1 MGEGK
6 KGSKGSQGDSH
17 FFSRVG
23 VSIVALALVAIG
35 ASPFYRRDGG
45 VMNYHELISQPS
57 GSSLTR
63 DGKHTKSNLPPPATA
78 SEVKTETA
86 DSPGLGATL
95 KELFGSAKASE
106 PAAPAIAP
114 APKAKPLDKVT
125 DSDRSKLDRLVSG
138 L

>member
-17 FFSRVG
+17 FFSRLG

-35 ASPFYRRDGG
+35 ANPFYRRYGG
-45 VMNYHELISQPS
+45 IMNYLDHISKAFA
-57 GSSLTR
+57 SSWTR
-63 DGKHTKSNLPPPATA
+63 DGRHTKSNLPPPATA

-86 DSPGLGATL
+86 DSPSLGATL
-95 KELFGSAKASE
+95 KEIFGSAKTSGATT
-106 PAAPAIAP
+106 PAVAP
-114 APKAKPLDKVT
+114 APKEKPLDKVT